1 MGTRTPN
8 SAAESV
14 KGQASKESL
23 GAGQVERKD
32 MAEKKAGKIIQDGES
47 VASRRSAHLP
57 GPNGNRVGTRQL
69 PSVYEPTLD
78 EPEADGVNTA
88 HEDEGQEA
96 KNTPA
101 PPSVRSKRRLLFA
114 VIGVVLLIGAVV
126 GARGLAAVELHRRV
140 SHHVNCRTRG
150 GGRLGV
156 DAQRSCG
163 GLDTAQGAEFRA
175 VEHPLFHCLL
185 HPLLLHP
192 PR

>member
-1 MGTRTPN
+1 
-8 SAAESV
+8 
-14 KGQASKESL
+14 
-23 GAGQVERKD
+23 

-69 PSVYEPTLD
+69 PSVREPTLD

-114 VIGVVLLIGAVV
+114 VIGVVLLIGDGAKAISAARLTLRVLAPVRAGACGSSV
-126 GARGLAAVELHRRV
+126 GAGAQAQLVRR
-140 SHHVNCRTRG
+140 
-150 GGRLGV
+150 
-156 DAQRSCG
+156 
-163 GLDTAQGAEFRA
+163 
-175 VEHPLFHCLL
+175 
-185 HPLLLHP
+185 
-192 PR
+192 

>member
-23 GAGQVERKD
+23 GAGQVGRKD
-32 MAEKKAGKIIQDGES
+32 MAEKKAEKIIQDGES

-57 GPNGNRVGTRQL
+57 GPNGNR
-69 PSVYEPTLD
+69 EPTLD
-78 EPEADGVNTA
+78 EPEADVVNTA

-126 GARGLAAVELHRRV
+126 GVRYWLNSRHYESTDDAFIEGHATQVSPKVPGYVKKIYITDNEWVKAGDLLVEI
-140 SHHVNCRTRG
+140 
-150 GGRLGV
+150 
-156 DAQRSCG
+156 D
-163 GLDTAQGAEFRA
+163 
-175 VEHPLFHCLL
+175 
-185 HPLLLHP
+185 
-192 PR
+192 PRDYEVKL